1 MTIPVRQLT
10 SIVAE
15 LCSQAQASLPLRQ
28 AELAQA
34 FLNQYYHRVP
44 SEVLAE
50 SDLADLY
57 GAAIAHWDLGR
68 QSAAD
73 SSLVKVYNPPHES
86 HGWESTHT
94 VVEIITNDRAFL
106 VDSIAMVLNGH
117 NLTIHLTIHPVIRTV
132 RDSDGG
138 LQKVLR
144 NGESDDRSVA
154 ESFMQFRIDRQTD
167 DAVLQQLRTEIF
179 EVIHDVE
186 RVGNDWKNM
195 RDRLLETAEALESA
209 SGSAVTEEISALCHW
224 IAADHFTFLGCIAL

>member
-1 MTIPVRQLT
+1 MLNCTHRQHGVAQRHPNAPTRDPGPVARMTIPVRQLT

-15 LCSQAQASLPLRQ
+15 LCSQAQTLLPRGQ

-34 FLNQYYHRVP
+34 FLSQYYHRVP

-50 SDLADLY
+50 SDLPDLY

-68 QSAAD
+68 QRKAE
-73 SSLVKVYNPPHES
+73 SSLVKVYTPTHES

-132 RDSDGG
+132 RDSDC
-138 LQKVLR
+138 LLYT
-144 NGESDDRSVA
+144 SPSP
-154 ESFMQFRIDRQTD
+154 
-167 DAVLQQLRTEIF
+167 
-179 EVIHDVE
+179 
-186 RVGNDWKNM
+186 
-195 RDRLLETAEALESA
+195 RD
-209 SGSAVTEEISALCHW
+209 
-224 IAADHFTFLGCIAL
+224 